1 MLLKANKRSFDEAQ
15 RIAIY
20 RKYNGICQMCLA
32 EKGNEE
38 ESKVS
43 WTEYQ
48 ADHILPYVKGGDTKE
63 ENAQLLCRYHNA
75 QKGGK

>member
-1 MLLKANKRSFDEAQ
+1 
-15 RIAIY
+15 
-20 RKYNGICQMCLA
+20 MCLA
-32 EKGNEE
+32 EHKNEQ

-43 WTEYQ
+43 WTDFQ

-63 ENAQLLCRYHNA
+63 ENGQLLCKYHNA